1 MKTKHKITLGAFV
14 LLVGVAIA
22 MWLKREQGSRSPQS
36 GNSARQAATIPA
48 DPVQA
53 SPIPQQSQSVT
64 KSGAPVTSQK
74 KFAAMDVLEAR
85 AITSEIAKRDLP
97 AIFQAMIDADR
108 VEQDSRKQFSLKN
121 VFSNALNEK
130 KPSPEFLEQLYGFIN
145 DRANSEFERQ
155 LLIGALQEAATP
167 ETFDLLIRVASSS
180 PDKMMRESA
189 GAFGPVGSIAQNGPA
204 LSPILERTWR
214 ETGNP
219 TLIISTASAMARIG
233 KPSGIELLLSAALA
247 TDERDKKRQIA
258 AESALWE
265 VFVGDA
271 VPPLAAR
278 LANQPPTSEVVKL
291 VAPILARTNG
301 PAGQKALVSW
311 LQSRSENAAPLV
323 HDLIRQ
329 QIRTDPFD
337 SAWAK
342 ALEPGVAFK
351 NEENRK
357 AIREAL
363 DAYRAGRQR
372 GP

>member
-1 MKTKHKITLGAFV
+1 MKTNHKIIFGAFL
-14 LLVGVAIA
+14 LLVGVALA
-22 MWLKREQGSRSPQS
+22 MWLRREQESRSPQS
-36 GNSARQAATIPA
+36 GNSARQAATTPA
-48 DPVQA
+48 GPVQA
-53 SPIPQQSQSVT
+53 SPVSQQSQTVT

-74 KFAAMDVLEAR
+74 KFSDMDILEAR
-85 AITSEIAKRDLP
+85 AIASEIGKRDLP

-108 VEQDSRKQFSLKN
+108 VEQDSQKQFRLKK

-130 KPSPEFLEQLYGFIN
+130 KPSPDFLEQLYGFIN
-145 DRANSEFERQ
+145 DRANSEFERS
-155 LLIGALQEAATP
+155 LLIGALQEAATA
-167 ETFDLLIRVASSS
+167 ETFDLLVRVANSSS
-180 PDKMMRESA
+180 DKKMREYA
-189 GAFGPVGSIAQNGPA
+189 GSLGGAGDNPQNRLE

-219 TLIISTASAMARIG
+219 TLIRSTAVAMARIG

-278 LANQPPTSEVVKL
+278 LANQPPTSAVVKL

-301 PAGQKALVSW
+301 PVGQEALVSW

-329 QIRTDPFD
+329 QIRTDPFE

-342 ALEPGVAFK
+342 ALEPGAAFN

-363 DAYRAGRQR
+363 DAYRAARISR
-372 GP
+372 